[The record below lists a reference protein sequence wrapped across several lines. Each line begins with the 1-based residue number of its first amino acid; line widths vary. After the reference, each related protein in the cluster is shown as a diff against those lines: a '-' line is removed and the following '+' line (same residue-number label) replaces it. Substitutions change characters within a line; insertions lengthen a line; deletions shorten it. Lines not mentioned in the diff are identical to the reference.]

1 MKQSLQTLVLFLLVL
16 GTTGCSLNEIRGK
29 NKFGPEYRRSGSRNT
44 HATRWTAQQGLEF
57 KWDNGVNTG
66 VTYRYRETVDGVDD
80 KDNGIWFEVSYPLWK
95 KKKQPDDLALRV
107 NSLERR
113 LAELEPKTERG

>member
-1 MKQSLQTLVLFLLVL
+1 MKQSLQKFVVLLLASCSA
-16 GTTGCSLNEIRGK
+16 GCSLNEIRGE
-29 NKFGPEYRRSGSRNT
+29 NKFGPEYRRDGLRNT

-80 KDNGIWFEVSYPLWK
+80 KDNGVWFEVSYPLWK

-107 NSLERR
+107 KSLERR

>member
-1 MKQSLQTLVLFLLVL
+1 MLLVS
-16 GTTGCSLNEIRGK
+16 GTAGCSLNEIRGE
-29 NKFGPEYRRSGSRNT
+29 NKFGPEYRRDGLRNT
-44 HATRWTAQQGLEF
+44 HVTRWTAQQGLEF